1 MKGGNDRLD
10 KRSLQKNIAVLLRK
24 RNAKISTRWLKFLN
38 LKELSTLYVIL
49 VELIEAEDDF
59 KKNKIYTF

>member
-24 RNAKISTRWLKFLN
+24 RNAKISTRWLKFIT
-38 LKELSTLYVIL
+38 LKELLTLYVIL
-49 VELIEAEDDF
+49 VELIEAEDDLICF
-59 KKNKIYTF
+59 

>member
-10 KRSLQKNIAVLLRK
+10 KRSLKKNIAVLLRK

-49 VELIEAEDDF
+49 VELIEAEDDLICF
-59 KKNKIYTF
+59 

>member
-10 KRSLQKNIAVLLRK
+10 KRSLQKNIAILLRK

-49 VELIEAEDDF
+49 VELIEDEDDLICF
-59 KKNKIYTF
+59 

>member
-49 VELIEAEDDF
+49 VELIEAEDDLICF
-59 KKNKIYTF
+59 

>member
-10 KRSLQKNIAVLLRK
+10 KRSLQKNIAILLRK

-49 VELIEAEDDF
+49 VELIEAEDDLICF
-59 KKNKIYTF
+59 

>member
-1 MKGGNDRLD
+1 MD

-38 LKELSTLYVIL
+38 LKELLTLYVIL
-49 VELIEAEDDF
+49 VELIEAEDDLICF
-59 KKNKIYTF
+59 

>member
-1 MKGGNDRLD
+1 MKGGTDRLD

-49 VELIEAEDDF
+49 VELIEAEDDLICF
-59 KKNKIYTF
+59 

>member
-1 MKGGNDRLD
+1 MKGGDDRLD

-49 VELIEAEDDF
+49 VELIEDEDDLICF
-59 KKNKIYTF
+59 

>member
-49 VELIEAEDDF
+49 VELIEDEDDLICF
-59 KKNKIYTF
+59 